1 MEPPDDGLNMCIRPN
16 TLLIYVY
23 FTSKLTAQTRIIN
36 HVFASLVIF
45 RNKKRLLIPIIQ

>member
-36 HVFASLVIF
+36 HVHASLVIF
-45 RNKKRLLIPIIQ
+45 RNEKHLLILIIQ